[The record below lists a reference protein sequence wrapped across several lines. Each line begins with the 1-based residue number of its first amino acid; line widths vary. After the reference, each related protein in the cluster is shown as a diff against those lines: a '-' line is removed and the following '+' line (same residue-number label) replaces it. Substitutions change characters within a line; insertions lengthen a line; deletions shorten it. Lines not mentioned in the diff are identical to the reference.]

1 MQIKHVMVA
10 GRETFAMRR
19 LTMLAIMLPLAIS
32 VEARPVEKAAAFISS
47 ESAGSVKLSKV
58 VVNIRRGDRIGY
70 EKSSGI
76 CLIPHEVLWRTGQV
90 EIEDR
95 DLEGIFRAQVKRA
108 GFRTPGGVEEL
119 FESNEDDAVDFLVG
133 AAIDRIDM
141 NVCYPRT
148 EDPEKSRG
156 TASIDVEWQIYSQ
169 LERKIV
175 GRLKITG
182 VANRPET
189 DGGGRFGLV
198 KDAFADAVRQLVQS
212 PKFTNVIAK
221 PGADLSVARS
231 APVGLVALTIDN
243 NARANRSLKEVVG
256 STALV
261 FAGGGHG
268 SGFLISS
275 EGYVLTNHHVVRGA
289 QYVKVRWSDG
299 AEVLGEV
306 LRSDQAR
313 DVAVIKADAKGRN
326 PLRLR
331 TTPVEIGEDVYA
343 VGAPGDQ
350 YFQNTVT
357 KGIVS
362 AGASTEDI
370 ISSRAT

>member
-1 MQIKHVMVA
+1 M
-10 GRETFAMRR
+10 
-19 LTMLAIMLPLAIS
+19 
-32 VEARPVEKAAAFISS
+32 
-47 ESAGSVKLSKV
+47 
-58 VVNIRRGDRIGY
+58 
-70 EKSSGI
+70 
-76 CLIPHEVLWRTGQV
+76 
-90 EIEDR
+90 
-95 DLEGIFRAQVKRA
+95 
-108 GFRTPGGVEEL
+108 
-119 FESNEDDAVDFLVG
+119 
-133 AAIDRIDM
+133 
-141 NVCYPRT
+141 
-148 EDPEKSRG
+148 
-156 TASIDVEWQIYSQ
+156 
-169 LERKIV
+169 
-175 GRLKITG
+175 KITG

-189 DGGGRFGLV
+189 DGGGRFGVV

-212 PKFTNVIAK
+212 PQFTNVIAK

-313 DVAVIKADAKGRN
+313 DVAMIKADAKGRN

-331 TTPVEIGEDVYA
+331 TTPVEIGEDIYA

-362 AGASTEDI
+362 ARRVYRGYNFIQSDVAVTHGNSGGPIVDAKGQVVGLTDLGFDAEPMLNLFIPIDEALSFLGLQVAPAPLPAPASI
-370 ISSRAT
+370 RPKR